1 MCATNTRMSLC
12 VRVCVCARMCVSSN
26 VRHVSN
32 FFKTPN
38 RFPVPIKKP
47 VRLLF
52 GEVSCTS
59 YHTRTRAHTRAL
71 LISEP
76 EDARCD
82 SPLEADVNLISV
94 ATAAATAAYAWAQIC
109 NNRLKCDDEK
119 QRDQEKRSVAYQSAR
134 VRVVERRQVVRGRAE
149 RQRNRNKHERERR
162 RRN

>member
-1 MCATNTRMSLC
+1 MCA
-12 VRVCVCARMCVSSN
+12 RVCVCVCVCVSSN

-94 ATAAATAAYAWAQIC
+94 AAAAAAAHACAQIC
-109 NNRLKCDDEK
+109 NNCLKCDDEK

-149 RQRNRNKHERERR
+149 R
-162 RRN
+162 